1 MIGADSALPS
11 HISIASSG
19 VLLVLSYTTLK
30 LCRRCCRIR
39 TQAQVFVILVG
50 PRRMEIAFFTRLIH
64 NFDNTRIQKNM
75 VVKVFFPFHNCKN
88 AVKKLHTRSLELPSV
103 HPIAILAAM
112 SAWLLVIVV
121 RFLDSLPGD
130 GLLVGTG

>member
-1 MIGADSALPS
+1 
-11 HISIASSG
+11 
-19 VLLVLSYTTLK
+19 
-30 LCRRCCRIR
+30 
-39 TQAQVFVILVG
+39 
-50 PRRMEIAFFTRLIH
+50 MEVAFFTRLIH

-88 AVKKLHTRSLELPSV
+88 AVKKLHTRSLELPSI